1 MYIICYFQLNWA
13 GEFFFSLDYMHV
25 DVIYLI
31 FICDDLLAFLFS
43 FFATLIFLILFGSY
57 SIIGL

>member
-13 GEFFFSLDYMHV
+13 GEFFSLDYMHV

-31 FICDDLLAFLFS
+31 FICGDL
-43 FFATLIFLILFGSY
+43 
-57 SIIGL
+57 